1 MLCPSSSEGSV
12 YSMVDRD
19 ELIAIAKTY
28 LDGILKC
35 DGTAAALAPDCW
47 RIEQGR
53 NSGQNAEEIRAS
65 LKTMSYVEGI
75 RDVRWYV
82 DQGAEDVIAWYLLDV
97 EGVTS
102 FIAER
107 FRIVDLLIREI
118 EVVFAFAMGSKLVPW
133 PQDETMVWP
142 KNPDGSFQFS

>member
-1 MLCPSSSEGSV
+1 MAR
-12 YSMVDRD
+12 RD
-19 ELIAIAKTY
+19 ELIEIAKSY
-28 LDGILKC
+28 LDAILSC
-35 DGTAAALAPDCW
+35 DGSAVALAPNCW

-53 NSGQNAEEIRAS
+53 NSGRGADEIRTA
-65 LKTMSYVEGI
+65 LATMSYVKAI

-82 DQGAEDVIAWYLLDV
+82 DQGGEDLIAWYSLDV

-107 FRIVDLLIREI
+107 FHIVDSLIHEI
-118 EVVFAFAMGSKLVPW
+118 EVVFAFVIGSELDSW
-133 PQDETMVWP
+133 PKDDTMVWP

>member
-1 MLCPSSSEGSV
+1 MAH
-12 YSMVDRD
+12 RD
-19 ELIAIAKTY
+19 ELIAIATTY

-53 NSGQNAEEIRAS
+53 NSGKNAEEIRAA
-65 LKTMSYVEGI
+65 LKTMSYVQGI
-75 RDVRWYV
+75 RDLRWYT
-82 DQGAEDVIAWYLLDV
+82 DEGGEDIVAWYLLDV

-107 FRIVDLLIREI
+107 FRIVDALIREI

-142 KNPDGSFQFS
+142 KNPDGGFQIS